1 MLYGRAVLSISEV
14 VSWPTMVDVGSSS
27 SPQAARKLGSA
38 GDDVVIRLTHSS
50 LSVPS
55 HGTKFKLIFD
65 ERTVLP
71 IAARG

>member
-1 MLYGRAVLSISEV
+1 MVELYSVYMQECGGLS
-14 VSWPTMVDVGSSS
+14 WLTL
-27 SPQAARKLGSA
+27 AAQVHNRKLGSA
-38 GDDVVIRLTHSS
+38 GDDGVVRMTHSS
-50 LSVPS
+50 PSVPS